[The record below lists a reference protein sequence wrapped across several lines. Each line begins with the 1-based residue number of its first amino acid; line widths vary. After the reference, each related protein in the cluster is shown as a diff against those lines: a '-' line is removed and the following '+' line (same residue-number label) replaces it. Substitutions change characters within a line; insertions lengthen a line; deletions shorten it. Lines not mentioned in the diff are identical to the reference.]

1 MSLLDLLRFAGT
13 ALGGHRL
20 RSGLSVLGVII
31 GITSVVLLTA
41 LGEGAR
47 IYVVGELAALGSDLL
62 IVLPGK
68 VETSGAM
75 PFIGG
80 VPHDLTLADTRAIL
94 QRVPHIH
101 KLAPITLGQTTIAFG
116 ALNREVSVVGT
127 TAEFEHVRRL
137 GVAQGSFLPA
147 GEMDRGS
154 PVCVVGSTVAREL
167 FRGINPLGKIL
178 RIGDWRFRV
187 IGVLEPRGQSLGFNL
202 DDLVMIPI
210 ATAMKLFD
218 QTTLFRIMIQLQ
230 SYGDLELVKNQVTKV
245 IKERHSN
252 EDDVTL
258 ITQDSVLSSFN
269 KIFTALTLALAGI
282 AAISLTVAGI
292 GIMNVM
298 LVSVSERT
306 SEIGLLKAVGV
317 SSRQIVG
324 VFLAEASLLCV
335 LGGIVGL
342 VAARVLIALSNQL
355 FPALPAQAPVWSAPT
370 ALAVALFV
378 GMAFGVWPARRAAR
392 LDPILALS
400 RR

>member
-1 MSLLDLLRFAGT
+1 MTLFDLLRFAGS
-13 ALGGHRL
+13 ALAGHRL

-31 GITSVVLLTA
+31 GIASVVLLTA

-47 IYVVGELAALGSDLL
+47 IYVVSELATLGSDLI

-68 VETSGAM
+68 VETSGAV
-75 PFIGG
+75 PFVGG
-80 VPHDLTLADTRAIL
+80 VPHDLTLADAQAL
-94 QRVPHIH
+94 NLRVPRIQ
-101 KLAPITLGQTTIAFG
+101 KLAPLTLGQTNVAYGT
-116 ALNREVSVVGT
+116 LNRELPVIGT
-127 TAEFEHVRRL
+127 TSEFKELRRL
-137 GVAQGSFLPA
+137 DVSRGSFLPP

-154 PVCVVGSTVAREL
+154 SVCVIGATIQREL

-187 IGVLEPRGQSLGFNL
+187 IGVLEPKGQSMGFNL
-202 DDLVMIPI
+202 DDIVIIPV

-218 QTTLFRIMIQLQ
+218 QTTLFRIMIEAD
-230 SYGDLELVKNQVTKV
+230 SYQDLAPVKNDVLRLMT
-245 IKERHSN
+245 ERHDDE
-252 EDDVTL
+252 EDITL
-258 ITQDSVLSSFN
+258 ITQDSVLTSFN
-269 KIFTALTLALAGI
+269 QIFTALTLALAGI

-306 SEIGLLKAVGV
+306 SEIGLMKAIGV
-317 SSRQIVG
+317 TQRQIVT

-342 VAARVLIALSNQL
+342 AGAHGLIRLSREL
-355 FPALPAQAPVWSAPT
+355 FPALPAQAPEWSVPV

-378 GMAFGVWPARRAAR
+378 GIAFGVWPARRASQ
-392 LDPILALS
+392 LDPILALA